1 MLNAKLSA
9 KETKVNMTGTKILAN
24 MFSQPPP
31 PPLSTLPALLWRFLF
46 TYFWSCAVL
55 IRKMGDKEE
64 DGKNSGETIKNWAK
78 KNWGRGDQRSARARR
93 GAGGKERERREKL
106 NESGV
111 EVVRKM
117 VAHGSMNR
125 PVKGREAQGICD
137 SNFCRWSLGD
147 FMKFFAAGITFYP
160 WMPHYDKTGCY
171 KVALL

>member
-78 KNWGRGDQRSARARR
+78 KNWGRGDQRSAGARR

-125 PVKGREAQGICD
+125 PVKGREAQGMCVYVTAISAD
-137 SNFCRWSLGD
+137 GLLETLWSSLQLGSR
-147 FMKFFAAGITFYP
+147 FTL
-160 WMPHYDKTGCY
+160 GCY
-171 KVALL
+171 TMIKLAATK